1 MTQLRGRH
9 ILVVEDEAAIAI
21 DLARLLAD
29 HGATIVGPI
38 GTVPE
43 ALSLIASVQLDCAV
57 LDINL
62 GGESVRAVAETLA
75 NAGVPFVFV
84 TGYSNERV
92 PHQYGDRPVL
102 QKPYDASQ
110 LVATLA
116 GAIAT

>member
-21 DLARLLAD
+21 DLAQLLTD
-29 HGATIVGPI
+29 HGAIIVGPV

-43 ALSLIASVQLDCAV
+43 ALNAIASLTPDCAV

-62 GGESVRAVAETLA
+62 GGESVRAVAEALA

-84 TGYSNERV
+84 TGYSNEQV

-102 QKPYDASQ
+102 QKPYNASQ

-116 GAIAT
+116 GVIAT